1 VARVLLLAVLLVA
14 CTGSPGSQVPSPRA
28 SRPESSPVSPAPS
41 TLPPIP
47 SSSGGSLGPNQP
59 PIVWVGGE
67 LTEVN
72 DDRIELKEAFGS
84 EVTLRRLGGNATSFF
99 HVREGTWQ
107 RADPRTDAKAGTKAC
122 VETLMD
128 GQTLLA
134 LRVFLGAECG
144 PTP

>member
-1 VARVLLLAVLLVA
+1 VARVLLLAALVAA
-14 CTGSPGSQVPSPRA
+14 CTGSSGPDGPSAETSGPD
-28 SRPESSPVSPAPS
+28 SPSVSPVPS
-41 TLPPIP
+41 TLPAIP

-59 PIVWVGGE
+59 PLVWVGGE

-72 DDRIELKEAFGS
+72 EDRIELKEAFGS

-128 GQTLLA
+128 DQTLLA